1 MTTSKRVVER
11 KSARFQGN
19 IARRGSVPETVAKK
33 GDKYPVSTILGSFAS
48 APYLPCLAFFF
59 ILTHQLPS
67 PLPSSMPQFLC
78 ALSRIHLTSRCSYF
92 PFPCSS
98 LPNHP

>member
-33 GDKYPVSTILGSFAS
+33 GDKYPVSTIVIIFFVFVVVGS
-48 APYLPCLAFFF
+48 
-59 ILTHQLPS
+59 
-67 PLPSSMPQFLC
+67 
-78 ALSRIHLTSRCSYF
+78 ALFQIIRNAQTRSVD
-92 PFPCSS
+92 
-98 LPNHP
+98 